1 MFMRKL
7 YCLGISLLLITG
19 LAVVPVF
26 AAGETE
32 QGQSQSQSY
41 GTSTSSQSMSSMKS
55 GVHRASELI
64 DKKVQNDQGE
74 DLGKVKDVV
83 LMGDRIRYVVLSRD
97 GVLGMGGDM
106 IPIPFTMI
114 SSANMSEDSIIVS
127 NLDKDK
133 LDKAPTV
140 SEQDWENQLQN
151 PSFESKVFGYYGE
164 QQPSSSQMEQ
174 PSSSQMEQPSSMP
187 SEGSE
192 SGMESSESES
202 GFGSSPS
209 PGSGSSSG
217 TETGGSSGSGY

>member
-1 MFMRKL
+1 
-7 YCLGISLLLITG
+7 
-19 LAVVPVF
+19 
-26 AAGETE
+26 
-32 QGQSQSQSY
+32 
-41 GTSTSSQSMSSMKS
+41 SMSSMKS

-174 PSSSQMEQPSSMP
+174 PSSSQMEQPSMP